1 VPEIPSKIDPAI
13 LQRANK
19 VLISNI
25 NAGILDT
32 PTKTYNHRQK
42 VPERR
47 RFYSLKTVF
56 APSTTPSIWIF
67 TSSGES
73 SSITKVFTQTYFNW
87 RIFPAP
93 LTEWQ
98 GFEVVD
104 LGIDN

>member
-1 VPEIPSKIDPAI
+1 MAYYIYEYTNVSSTLSDNCKS
-13 LQRANK
+13 LKSYNK
-19 VLISNI
+19 HLINM
-25 NAGILDT
+25 
-32 PTKTYNHRQK
+32 TYNHRQK